1 MAFNKMQLK
10 RKQYGLQNVSTRSNY
25 LHKNDNLSIVSLT
38 KQFKLRL
45 NSWCIRIQQP
55 TEMN

>member
-1 MAFNKMQLK
+1 MAFNKIQLK
-10 RKQYGLQNVSTRSNY
+10 RKQCGLQNVSTRSNY

-45 NSWCIRIQQP
+45 NS
-55 TEMN
+55 